1 MKEKSNPLQLNPSA
15 LKKTTRKISK
25 PFGYLTKFL
34 IEKMQEDGLQD
45 TSSDNQYKHLLLEST
60 QRYLKSHGVTNKA
73 IADLKS
79 RLSKNNPLASQ
90 ISSIDFFYYIK
101 RKNFHQDDL
110 NRLRKF
116 CLLKNEKIAKI
127 MGCASSTIVQSMG
140 SELRKL
146 GATCR
151 QRYNYKNLPNTDHK
165 DSHALNQFDAFLD
178 QLSAE
183 EIDLKT
189 LVKRTKKLKTEN
201 FFIQQSNKSNCK
213 KNSSQNDNNLNANNP
228 GFIDYKSKQA
238 AHAVTH
244 TLSYDKINTLY
255 KKAMEAVHKEAQVET
270 PEITDIAAHYVAKKG
285 SNPLS
290 IKLFSIPIFNEFQKH
305 QFPNFNL
312 SGIN

>member
-1 MKEKSNPLQLNPSA
+1 MKEKSTQSQINPSA
-15 LKKTTRKISK
+15 LKKTTCKLKK
-25 PFGYLTKFL
+25 PFGYITKLL
-34 IEKMQEDGLQD
+34 IKKMHEDGKLD
-45 TSSDNQYKHLLLEST
+45 TSSDNQYTHLLLEST
-60 QRYLKSHGVTNKA
+60 QQYLKSHGVTNKA
-73 IADLKS
+73 IADIKS
-79 RLSKNNPLASQ
+79 RLSKNNPLESQ

-101 RKNFHQDDL
+101 DRNFHQDDL

-116 CLLKNEKIAKI
+116 CLLKHEKIAQI
-127 MGCASSTIVQSMG
+127 MGCASSTIMQSMG
-140 SELRKL
+140 AELRKL

-165 DSHALNQFDAFLD
+165 DSRALNQFDDFLD
-178 QLSAE
+178 QLIAE

-189 LVKRTKKLKTEN
+189 LVKPTKKLKTEN
-201 FFIQQSNKSNCK
+201 FFIQQSNMSNFK
-213 KNSSQNDNNLNANNP
+213 KNSSQNDNHLNACNP

-290 IKLFSIPIFNEFQKH
+290 IKLFSTQILNQFQKH

-312 SGIN
+312 RG